1 MGYLAAHNPWQY
13 RSVFDLVILI
23 GIFLIGVHAY
33 GYLKKNQ
40 PVIENVEIILYTLVS
55 FLAWYLYP
63 VQPA

>member
-1 MGYLAAHNPWQY
+1 M
-13 RSVFDLVILI
+13 LI

-40 PVIENVEIILYTLVS
+40 PVIENVEIILYALVS